1 MTDASLAERSAAAD
15 FGHIVRLEGV
25 QKFFGA
31 IQALR
36 DIDFAVGKN
45 EIVGLIGDNGAGK
58 STLIKVLTG
67 VLAPTSGRIFVRDR
81 ELDLADYSVRMA
93 HDLSIETVYQ
103 DKSLAE
109 KQPLWRNFFVGR
121 QITNRWGFIDIRQQK
136 AIADRILKEA
146 IGFRGAGISVDSTVA
161 NLSGGERQGIAIGR
175 AMHYDADL
183 IVLDEPTV
191 ALAVAEVRKVLDFV
205 RRIKELGES
214 LHLHRPQPRACARGR
229 RPAGDHRPRQDR
241 RRSDP
246 GRHVGDRADRV
257 PHRPPAR
264 GLTMATRE
272 PSRLSKIEGLPII
285 LVFVALLGLF
295 MYAAPRVF
303 LQPFIYTTF
312 LSTLPPLVLLAVG
325 LTFVIGAGEID
336 LSFPAIIAFSGFVF
350 AVLFKEYELGWL
362 AVLAGVGS
370 GLLVG
375 YLNGVIVAR
384 IGIPSFMATL
394 ATQFFWVGMAT
405 VLSGGKSYALRGA
418 EESSVWRVIVG
429 RPFAGSET
437 IWIAQLPL
445 QALWTALIVV
455 VLWFILN
462 RHKFGDS
469 VLFIGDSNAVSRV
482 VGIDVERE
490 KIRIFTLMGGLAG
503 IAAIM
508 LTLEN
513 KNYFGNQGQGYLLT
527 AIASVLIGGTS
538 IFGGKATVIGTV
550 FGCFIIGM
558 IEAGLVATGLTG
570 AWVRTV
576 QGLVFLI
583 AVVSYLYI
591 EEPQR
596 RNALFA
602 RLRSSRAFGRARAA
616 E

>member
-1 MTDASLAERSAAAD
+1 M
-15 FGHIVRLEGV
+15 
-25 QKFFGA
+25 
-31 IQALR
+31 
-36 DIDFAVGKN
+36 
-45 EIVGLIGDNGAGK
+45 
-58 STLIKVLTG
+58 
-67 VLAPTSGRIFVRDR
+67 P
-81 ELDLADYSVRMA
+81 
-93 HDLSIETVYQ
+93 
-103 DKSLAE
+103 
-109 KQPLWRNFFVGR
+109 
-121 QITNRWGFIDIRQQK
+121 
-136 AIADRILKEA
+136 
-146 IGFRGAGISVDSTVA
+146 
-161 NLSGGERQGIAIGR
+161 
-175 AMHYDADL
+175 
-183 IVLDEPTV
+183 EP
-191 ALAVAEVRKVLDFV
+191 
-205 RRIKELGES
+205 
-214 LHLHRPQPRACARGR
+214 R
-229 RPAGDHRPRQDR
+229 RPTLFQ
-241 RRSDP
+241 
-246 GRHVGDRADRV
+246 RV
-257 PHRPPAR
+257 EA
-264 GLTMATRE
+264 
-272 PSRLSKIEGLPII
+272 LPII
-285 LVFVALLGLF
+285 LVFAILLALF
-295 MYAAPRVF
+295 MYTAPQVF

-312 LSTLPPLVLLAVG
+312 LSTLPPLILLAVG

-350 AVLFKEYELGWL
+350 AVLFKQYELGWFAVIAAL
-362 AVLAGVGS
+362 AS

-394 ATQFFWVGMAT
+394 ATQFFWAGMAT

-418 EESSVWRVIVG
+418 EESSVWQWIVG

-437 IWIAQLPL
+437 VWVAQLPI
-445 QALWTALIVV
+445 QAFWTALIVAF
-455 VLWFILN
+455 LWLVIT
-462 RHKFGDS
+462 RHRFGDS

-490 KIRIFTLMGGLAG
+490 KIKIFTLMGGLAG
-503 IAAIM
+503 LAAIM

-538 IFGGKATVIGTV
+538 IFGGRATVIGTV

-583 AVVSYLYI
+583 SIIFYLYV

-596 RNALFA
+596 RSALFA
-602 RLRSSRAFGRARAA
+602 RLRPSRAFGRARAA